1 MRYLIVCLL
10 LLGCK
15 TPEVSSNLADSAK
28 EQVQM
33 AYNNL
38 PKECKSPERE
48 REFNSAISQIDNIV
62 ASCEVEKQ
70 PLKERLRTQTVISF
84 GLGFLSLLLFLGLIR
99 KKLV

>member
-1 MRYLIVCLL
+1 MRYLIFCLL

-28 EQVQM
+28 EQVQI

-38 PKECKSPERE
+38 PKECKSAERE
-48 REFNSAISQIDNIV
+48 REFNAAINQIDNIV

-70 PLKERLRTQTVISF
+70 PIRERLKTQTLISF
-84 GLGFLSLLLFLGLIR
+84 GLGLLSLLLFVGLIR
-99 KKLV
+99 KKAI

>member
-1 MRYLIVCLL
+1 MRYLIFCLL

-28 EQVQM
+28 EQVQI

-38 PKECKSPERE
+38 PKECKSAERE
-48 REFNSAISQIDNIV
+48 REFNAAINQIDNIV

-70 PLKERLRTQTVISF
+70 PIRERLKTQTLISF
-84 GLGFLSLLLFLGLIR
+84 GLGLLSLLLFVGLIR
-99 KKLV
+99 KKTI